1 MKKLLIL
8 IPVLLMVTLVFPN
21 NLSFFN
27 KAQQVNKEI
36 NLSLFS
42 GSNYN
47 SAAYDDALASVE
59 ITVSKV
65 TANKAVVIGKKT
77 YSALQLKQFPA
88 AANAIN
94 QKLMI
99 SGKLAGNEALVVTY
113 TITYNSNGSIITF
126 ADSKMISKETATDNV
141 NISI

>member
-1 MKKLLIL
+1 MKKLLIF
-8 IPVLLMVTLVFPN
+8 IPVMMIVTLVFPN
-21 NLSFFN
+21 NISFLS

-36 NLSLFS
+36 NFSLFS
-42 GSNYN
+42 GSNYT
-47 SAAYDDALASVE
+47 SAAYNDAQATVE
-59 ITVSKV
+59 ITVSKMN
-65 TANKAVVIGKKT
+65 AEKAVVIGKKT

-94 QKLMI
+94 KKLTV

-126 ADSKMISKETATDNV
+126 ADSKIISKETTKDNV